1 MGERGEDNL
10 SDPYSSRG
18 AFLRGGGD
26 AGEHSLGGGIISND
40 MWKVCLLL
48 SFPGGICL
56 LNIFVKIYSDIVDVT
71 IKLADF

>member
-1 MGERGEDNL
+1 MGERGKITFQTPIHPGEH
-10 SDPYSSRG
+10 SW
-18 AFLRGGGD
+18 GGGD